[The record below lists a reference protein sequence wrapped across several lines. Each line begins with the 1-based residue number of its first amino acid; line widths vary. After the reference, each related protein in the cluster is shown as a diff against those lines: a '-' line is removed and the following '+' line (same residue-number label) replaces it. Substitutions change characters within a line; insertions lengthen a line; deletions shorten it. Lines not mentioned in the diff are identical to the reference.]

1 MKEVEVK
8 ILEVDV
14 EEVHRRLVALGAER
28 TYSGSVVTFYLDT
41 GNERLKRRDE
51 SLRVRQIGDSVK
63 LCYKGSNQ
71 SKVFKSREEIEFVTG
86 SLEATLKLMERLGF
100 EVRKKKT

>member
-28 TYSGSVVTFYLDT
+28 TYAGPVVTVYLDT
-41 GNERLKRRDE
+41 DDKRLKRRDE
-51 SLRVRQIGDSVK
+51 SLRVRQMGNSVK
-63 LCYKGSNQ
+63 LGYKGRNH
-71 SKVFKSREEIEFVTG
+71 
-86 SLEATLKLMERLGF
+86 
-100 EVRKKKT
+100 